1 MATGKPHYN
10 AVIDLPFGRF
20 AICANDDGLLQ
31 VVPVSRATRLK
42 KADHPVAADV
52 CQQLQSYSADSK
64 FHFSVTVKA
73 GGTPFQKKVWRAL
86 CKIPAHQTVTYGEMA
101 HTLRTSARAVGNA
114 CRRNPAP
121 IVVPCHRV
129 VAKNG
134 TGGYMGKRQGS
145 AIQMKSWLLRHEAS
159 GA

>member
-31 VVPVSRATRLK
+31 VVPVSRANRLK

-52 CQQLQSYSADSK
+52 CQQLHSYSANSK

-73 GGTPFQKKVWRAL
+73 SGTPFQKKVWRAL
-86 CKIPAHQTVTYGEMA
+86 SKIPANQTVTYGEMA
-101 HTLRTSARAVGNA
+101 HRLRTSARAVGNA

-134 TGGYMGKRQGS
+134 TGGFMGKREGS
-145 AIQMKSWLLRHEAS
+145 AIQMKNWLLRHEAS
-159 GA
+159 SA